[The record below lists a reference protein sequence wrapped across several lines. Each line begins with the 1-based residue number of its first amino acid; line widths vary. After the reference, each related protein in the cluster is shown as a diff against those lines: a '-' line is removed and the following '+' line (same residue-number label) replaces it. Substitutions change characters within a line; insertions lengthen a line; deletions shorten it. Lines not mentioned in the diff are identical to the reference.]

1 MFLTID
7 VFLCWGL
14 WDDFAPTLHSDY
26 LDRIRVSVVVVVV
39 VVVVVAVVVVVV
51 VVVAAAAVVF

>member
-39 VVVVVAVVVVVV
+39 VV
-51 VVVAAAAVVF
+51 AALLLFSNFALT